1 MEFYLTATSG
11 VPAGTKG
18 TPEEFRVREISSYPL
33 PDPHGSFTVL
43 RIVSQNWEQHELG
56 DAIARRLGLSP
67 HAIQWS
73 GTKDRRAVA
82 ERLLSYRG
90 APPERALALKDV
102 DVVEAYRSRD
112 GLVLGHHYGNAFE
125 IHVVPEGVPPEEAAA
140 AYRATAVALRAA
152 GGFPNFFGLQRFGE
166 VRPVTAEVGRHLVR
180 GDPGAAVDAYLTAIP
195 PGTTEGR
202 GDAARRS
209 YAEHRDPARAYRE
222 FPPDYRF
229 ERSLLERLSRGETPD
244 RALQA
249 LSRDLRLLFV
259 HAYQS
264 LLFNRWLSRRVA
276 VGLPLDRPV
285 AGDRILRV
293 GRDGT
298 VRGQDAVPVGPD
310 NERECSELVGRGR
323 ALVAGPLVGTDTIV
337 PSGGLLASLL
347 AEESVTPADFRI
359 PFAPELASRGTWRPA
374 LLPVPPLGI
383 TAEPS
388 GVGFRF
394 ALPKG
399 AYATVFLREFLKNGA
414 ETGDRTPRGDEPTNT
429 PGQRASVRP
438 HDSDW
443 PEASPTVPLSDRV
456 RRTGA
461 GATPAGTGP

>member
-1 MEFYLTATSG
+1 MRLIGNNAGAAPHSVAESSPKPPASERAVGLEFYLTATPG

-18 TPEEFRVREISSYPL
+18 SPEDFRVREISSYPL
-33 PDPHGSFTVL
+33 PDPHGSYTVL
-43 RIVSQNWEQHELG
+43 RVVSQNWEQHELG
-56 DAIARRLGLSP
+56 AAIARRLGLSP

-90 APPERALALKDV
+90 PPPERDLALPNV

-125 IHVVPEGVPPEEAAA
+125 IHVVPVDVFPEEAAS
-140 AYRATAVALRAA
+140 AYRATGQALRAA

-180 GDPGAAVDAYLTAIP
+180 GDPEAAVDAYLTAIP

-202 GDAARRS
+202 GDVARRS
-209 YAEHRDPARAYRE
+209 YAEHRNPARAYRE

-229 ERSLLERLSRGETPD
+229 ERTLLDRLARGESPEA
-244 RALQA
+244 ALLA
-249 LSRDLRLLFV
+249 LSRELRLLFV

-276 VGLPLDRPV
+276 LELPLDRPV

-298 VRGQDAVPVGPD
+298 VRGQDAVPVGSD
-310 NERECSELVGRGR
+310 NERECAELVGRGR

-337 PSGGLLASLL
+337 PSGPVGKLLADLL
-347 AEESVTPADFRI
+347 SDESVTPAAFRI
-359 PFAPELASRGTWRPA
+359 PFAPELASRGTWRPI

-399 AYATVFLREFLKNGA
+399 AYATVLLREFLKNGA
-414 ETGDRTPRGDEPTNT
+414 EPVG
-429 PGQRASVRP
+429 
-438 HDSDW
+438 
-443 PEASPTVPLSDRV
+443 
-456 RRTGA
+456 
-461 GATPAGTGP
+461 

>member
-1 MEFYLTATSG
+1 MADPAPVPPASERAVGMEFYLSRTPG

-18 TPEEFRVREISSYPL
+18 VPEEFHVREISSYPL
-33 PDPHGSFTVL
+33 PDPHGSYTVL

-56 DAIARRLGLSP
+56 DAITRRLGLSA

-90 APPERALALKDV
+90 PPPDRPLDLKDV

-125 IHVVPEGVPPEEAAA
+125 IHVIPQGVPPPDAVT
-140 AYRATAVALRAA
+140 AYRATAAALRAA

-166 VRPVTAEVGRHLVR
+166 VRPVTAEVGREVVR

-195 PGTTEGR
+195 VGATEGR
-202 GDAARRS
+202 GDEARRA
-209 YAEHRDPARAYRE
+209 YAGHRDPARALRE

-229 ERSLLERLSRGETPD
+229 ERALLERLARGQPPEE
-244 RALQA
+244 ALRA

-276 VGLPLDRPV
+276 AGFPLDRPV
-285 AGDRILRV
+285 AGDRILRL

-298 VRGQDAVPVGPD
+298 VRGQDAVPVGSD
-310 NERECSELVGRGR
+310 NERECAELVGRGR

-337 PSGGLLASLL
+337 PTGSLL
-347 AEESVTPADFRI
+347 ADLLEQESITPSDFRI
-359 PFAPELASRGTWRPA
+359 PFAPELASRGTWRPV
-374 LLPVPPLGI
+374 LLPVPPLALS
-383 TAEPS
+383 AESS

-399 AYATVFLREFLKNGA
+399 AYATVLLREFLKNGA
-414 ETGDRTPRGDEPTNT
+414 ETGPPRGRGDEPTNT
-429 PGQRASVRP
+429 PAQRASHR
-438 HDSDW
+438 
-443 PEASPTVPLSDRV
+443 
-456 RRTGA
+456 
-461 GATPAGTGP
+461 